1 MQNVSAEELLSV
13 KNKSISY
20 LEKSTYMLAT
30 LLGIDPDGLSSST
43 EKPASIL
50 DAGQERA
57 FQSLINQVTVL
68 EGLKG

>member
-1 MQNVSAEELLSV
+1 MQNLSAEELLSV

-20 LEKSTYMLAT
+20 LEKSTYMLAI
-30 LLGIDPDGLSSST
+30 LLGIDTDALSSSM

-50 DAGQERA
+50 DAGQELA
-57 FQSLINQVTVL
+57 FQSLINQVTIL